1 MSRIIAGFA
10 GGRKLIG
17 PAKTTRPSSD
27 RLKESLFAMLE
38 TRGILDEANVLDL
51 FAGTGAVGL
60 EALSRGA
67 KKLVMVEK
75 DPRAM
80 QVCMENAELV
90 SSHLP
95 DQVEIQSIQQPVF
108 KALENLVGSF
118 DLIFLDPPYDYPT
131 KKLSENLEQL
141 KPLCSGLLVLE
152 KSSKTAMPEISGWEE
167 VETRN
172 YGDSELVFLTRDVSH

>member
-10 GGRKLIG
+10 SGRKLIS

-27 RLKESLFAMLE
+27 RLKESLFGMLE
-38 TRGILDEANVLDL
+38 SRGILDGASVLDL

-60 EALSRGA
+60 EAISRGA

-75 DPRAM
+75 DANAM
-80 QVCMENAELV
+80 KVCLENAELV

-95 DQVEIQSIQQPVF
+95 GEVEIQSIQQPVF

-118 DLIFLDPPYDYPT
+118 DLIFLDPPYDYPM

-141 KPLCSGLLVLE
+141 LPLAQGMVVLE
-152 KSSKTAMPEISGWEE
+152 KSSKTQLPETSGWEI
-167 VETRN
+167 TDTKT
-172 YGDSELVFLTRDVSH
+172 YGDSELVFLTKDFAR

>member
-38 TRGILDEANVLDL
+38 SRDILEDANVLDL

-60 EALSRGA
+60 EAVSRGA

-75 DPRAM
+75 DAQAM

-90 SSHLP
+90 SSHLSEP
-95 DQVEIQSIQQPVF
+95 VEIQSIQQPVF

-118 DLIFLDPPYDYPT
+118 DLIFLDPPYDYPM

-141 KPLCSGLLVLE
+141 KPLSSGLLVLE
-152 KSSKTAMPEISGWEE
+152 KSSKTAMPETSGWEE
-167 VETRN
+167 VETKN
-172 YGDSELVFLTRDVSH
+172 YGDSELVFLTRDFSR

>member
-38 TRGILDEANVLDL
+38 SRGILEDANVLDL

-60 EALSRGA
+60 EAISRGA

-75 DPRAM
+75 DAQAI

-90 SSHLP
+90 SSHLTE
-95 DQVEIQSIQQPVF
+95 QVEIQSIQQPVF

-118 DLIFLDPPYDYPT
+118 DLIFLDPPYDYPM

-152 KSSKTAMPEISGWEE
+152 KSSKTAMPETNGWEE
-167 VETRN
+167 VETKN
-172 YGDSELVFLTRDVSH
+172 YGDSELVFLTRDFSR

>member
-1 MSRIIAGFA
+1 VSRIIAGVA

-38 TRGILDEANVLDL
+38 SRGILENASVLDL

-60 EALSRGA
+60 EAISRGA
-67 KKLVMVEK
+67 KKLVLVEK
-75 DPRAM
+75 DAHAM
-80 QVCMENAELV
+80 QVCLENAELV
-90 SSHLP
+90 SSHLSE
-95 DQVEIQSIQQPVF
+95 QVEIQSIQQPVF

-118 DLIFLDPPYDYPT
+118 ELIFLDPPYDYPM

-152 KSSKTAMPEISGWEE
+152 KSSKTAMPETGGWI
-167 VETRN
+167 VNDSKN
-172 YGDSELVFLTRDVSH
+172 YGDSELVFLTRDVSL

>member
-38 TRGILDEANVLDL
+38 SRGIVEDANVLDL

-60 EALSRGA
+60 EAISRGA

-75 DPRAM
+75 DAQAM
-80 QVCMENAELV
+80 QVCTENAELV
-90 SSHLP
+90 SSHLNE
-95 DQVEIQSIQQPVF
+95 QVEIQSIQQPVF

-118 DLIFLDPPYDYPT
+118 DLIFLDPPYDYPM

-152 KSSKTAMPEISGWEE
+152 KSSKTAMPETNGWEE
-167 VETRN
+167 VETKN
-172 YGDSELVFLTRDVSH
+172 YGDSELVFLTRDFSR

>member
-38 TRGILDEANVLDL
+38 SSGILEDANVLDL
-51 FAGTGAVGL
+51 FAGTGAVCL
-60 EALSRGA
+60 EAISRGA

-75 DPRAM
+75 DAQAI

-90 SSHLP
+90 SSHLTE
-95 DQVEIQSIQQPVF
+95 QVEIQSIQQPVF

-118 DLIFLDPPYDYPT
+118 DLIFLDPPYDYPM

-152 KSSKTAMPEISGWEE
+152 KSSKTAMPETNGWEE
-167 VETRN
+167 VETKN
-172 YGDSELVFLTRDVSH
+172 YGDSELVFLTRDFSR